1 MCNKDGMRPSTEQWD
16 HVLNNEANI
25 EQLFIKQSLS
35 NLNTEIAR
43 VLWKK
48 VCDHVIKVCIKMCMP
63 KINQLR
69 FHGLVSSMLSLLHM
83 TLKWFLNVIFYTCM
97 FNKNLSSS
105 VNEYNKQ

>member
-25 EQLFIKQSLS
+25 EQLFIKQALS

-48 VCDHVIKVCIKMCMP
+48 VCDRVKSVSKCVCP
-63 KINQLR
+63 R
-69 FHGLVSSMLSLLHM
+69 
-83 TLKWFLNVIFYTCM
+83 
-97 FNKNLSSS
+97 
-105 VNEYNKQ
+105 